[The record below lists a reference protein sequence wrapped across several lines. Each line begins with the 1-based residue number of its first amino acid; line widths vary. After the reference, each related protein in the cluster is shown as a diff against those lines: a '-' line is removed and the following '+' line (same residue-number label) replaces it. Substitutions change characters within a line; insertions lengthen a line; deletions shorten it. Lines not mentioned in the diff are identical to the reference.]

1 MSERRPGPARTTAGR
16 SAMAAS
22 TPDREAA
29 TALPAAGARVPVP
42 TAPLQPGQPGPQG
55 GQAPAPPG
63 AGTPQGTPAVP
74 GPGSGQL
81 GGGGPAATPAHARQA
96 GAARRPPR

>member
-29 TALPAAGARVPVP
+29 TAMPAAGARGPVP

-55 GQAPAPPG
+55 GQARAPQG
-63 AGTPQGTPAVP
+63 AVTPQGTLAGP
-74 GPGSGQL
+74 GPGSGKL
-81 GGGGPAATPAHARQA
+81 GGEGPVPTPAQVRGA
-96 GAARRPPR
+96 GRAGL